1 MISNYAI
8 LLCFSIHS
16 YKLIWKWNSI
26 SECCNFV
33 YCKTE
38 DLASIEGNVGNVFQ
52 EKLTPGLYDRVS
64 KEYANLLIK
73 PLSSGK
79 SNIFYANH
87 VSTIQTSVTNSP
99 QNYYITLVVKKIP
112 FPLKIQFFSLDL
124 LRFMYVKDV
133 KKVKV

>member
-16 YKLIWKWNSI
+16 YKITFNSI
-26 SECCNFV
+26 SECCNFI
-33 YCKTE
+33 YCKTD
-38 DLASIEGNVGNVFQ
+38 DLASIEGNVGNIFQ

-79 SNIFYANH
+79 SNIFYAKH
-87 VSTIQTSVTNSP
+87 VST
-99 QNYYITLVVKKIP
+99 
-112 FPLKIQFFSLDL
+112 F
-124 LRFMYVKDV
+124 
-133 KKVKV
+133 

>member
-1 MISNYAI
+1 MI
-8 LLCFSIHS
+8 
-16 YKLIWKWNSI
+16 WNSI
-26 SECCNFV
+26 SECCNFA